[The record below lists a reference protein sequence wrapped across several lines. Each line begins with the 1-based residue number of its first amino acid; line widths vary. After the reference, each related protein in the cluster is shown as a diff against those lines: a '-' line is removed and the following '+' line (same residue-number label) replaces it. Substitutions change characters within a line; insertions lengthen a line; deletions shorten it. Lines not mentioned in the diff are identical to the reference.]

1 MRLAALLPSC
11 CKSEVAVVL
20 AGHTLVEVESWADV
34 TSLAEDDFI
43 AGVLADPTVDR
54 VRGVQGAA
62 EFLRSHTRMP
72 TIGLFSLSASNLRAA
87 LLLARQGLWEAYTYP
102 LGVKREMLKRVVDSL
117 ASPPSVSRFL
127 ALVEPAFGDLPP
139 LTASV
144 VKDVF
149 TRPHRYR
156 STLDLATE
164 CHASVRQ
171 LYRRLAAAN
180 LSSPKKLLMAAK
192 VLRGLHYVC
201 DMDLSVQ
208 GTSEKLGYPSAQSFA
223 KHTTEVLGLP
233 PSKLRAHRSAD
244 DTALEVVEWLFKPS
258 KAVQR
263 TSQRRL
269 S

>member
-11 CKSEVAVVL
+11 CKSEIAVVL
-20 AGHTLVEVESWADV
+20 AGHTLVEVDSWADV
-34 TSLAEDDFI
+34 TALAGDGFI

-54 VRGVQGAA
+54 ARGVQDAA
-62 EFLRSHTRMP
+62 EFLRSHTRTP
-72 TIGLFSLSASNLRAA
+72 TIGFFSLSASNLRSA

-117 ASPPSVSRFL
+117 ASPPCLSRFL
-127 ALVEPAFGDLPP
+127 ALVEPSFGELPP

-144 VKDVF
+144 VQDVF
-149 TRPHRYR
+149 NRPHRYG
-156 STLDLATE
+156 STLDLVTE
-164 CHASVRQ
+164 CRASVRQ
-171 LYRRLAAAN
+171 LYRNLAAAN

-192 VLRGLHYVC
+192 VLRGIHYVC

-208 GTSEKLGYPSAQSFA
+208 GTSEKLGYTNAQAFA
-223 KHTTEVLGLP
+223 RHTTEVLGLP
-233 PSKLRAHRSAD
+233 PSKLRAHGCAD
-244 DTALEVVEWLFKPS
+244 DTAFEVVEWLFKPS

-263 TSQRRL
+263 TLQRKF